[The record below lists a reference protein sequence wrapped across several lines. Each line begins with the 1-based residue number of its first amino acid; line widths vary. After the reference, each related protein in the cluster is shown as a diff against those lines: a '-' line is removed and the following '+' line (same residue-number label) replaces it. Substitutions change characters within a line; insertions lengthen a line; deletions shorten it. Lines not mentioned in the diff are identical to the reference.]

1 MPLPAAYS
9 SPPDRQPQP
18 LYDGAVSMASL
29 SSISAMVSVSAF
41 SVPPGADGAV
51 GLGLGGM
58 VEPSAPMLLE
68 PTAPELPQ
76 DWDMHS
82 PTGPAFPIPMPM
94 PMQYDESS
102 APAMSPHD
110 VMSFAP
116 LPPLPAVSPYD
127 AMGFVLPPP
136 PMARP
141 NHGTPYLRASLPP
154 VPGQPPRLPEKPRPS
169 LPNAA
174 RPTEAA
180 RYQAGDAGPPPRM
193 EHAKALDDALH
204 PPGALPASPPA
215 AGSSAPPSH
224 ASSSPA
230 PPEAGPALPSRASSL
245 ASRPCAA
252 GAGALS
258 VNTQVKSEG
267 EVDSRCSSPRP
278 PPSNSDSASEAVLSA
293 RTLLEK
299 ERQREGK

>member
-102 APAMSPHD
+102 APAMSPYD

-193 EHAKALDDALH
+193 EHAKVRLSFQGPSIAANRGSGLPHGPRRPPPHVCGALRA
-204 PPGALPASPPA
+204 PQGPARYCRPGLPASY
-215 AGSSAPPSH
+215 
-224 ASSSPA
+224 
-230 PPEAGPALPSRASSL
+230 
-245 ASRPCAA
+245 
-252 GAGALS
+252 
-258 VNTQVKSEG
+258 
-267 EVDSRCSSPRP
+267 
-278 PPSNSDSASEAVLSA
+278 
-293 RTLLEK
+293 
-299 ERQREGK
+299 